1 MKKLQIIVFASL
13 MVFSIWLIQS
23 CTFDKLPADYEDV
36 GICFETEILP
46 IFITN
51 CTGSGCHN
59 SIDKE
64 DGYDLTSYDK
74 IINDIVPYDATKG
87 HIMESIRDTDPD
99 DVMPPPPASPLSA
112 AQITLL
118 EEWINK
124 GAPNVAI
131 CDTVS
136 CDSIAN
142 VSFASQVM
150 PIIQLSCAGGGC
162 HDAGTAAG
170 GYAYKDYNGVK
181 VSVGNR
187 FIKSIKH
194 DASVPVMPPS
204 YQIGDCDLKIRK
216 TWINEGALN
225 N

>member
-1 MKKLQIIVFASL
+1 MKKLHVIAISSL
-13 MVFSIWLIQS
+13 MIFSLWLIQS
-23 CTFDKLPADYEDV
+23 CTFDKLPADYATV

-87 HIMESIRDTDPD
+87 HIMESIRDSDPD

-124 GAPNVAI
+124 GAPNTINCQTA
-131 CDTVS
+131 S
-136 CDSIAN
+136 CDSVAN
-142 VSFASQVM
+142 VSFASEVM
-150 PIIQLSCAGGGC
+150 PIIQTNCAGGGC

-170 GYAYKDYNGVK
+170 GYNYSDYAGVK
-181 VSVGNR
+181 LSVGNR
-187 FIKSIKH
+187 FIKSINH

-204 YQIGDCDLKIRK
+204 YQIGACDITKLT
-216 TWINEGALN
+216 TWINEGALDN
-225 N
+225 